1 MRKKTWI
8 LCAAMCVALTGCSA
22 SGDKEKTDII
32 QISSETVTTTTTT
45 EEVTTASATA
55 EQVTTTEAVSQD
67 STGKTQAAGKTEP
80 ATTQAQ
86 GNSSTDEKTEAAT
99 TQVQDEE
106 PADDSW
112 KEAFEKTLYE
122 EYGVVPDHYEYIGND
137 VYQVYVEIDGNVV
150 PYVAVNC
157 KTGDFH
163 G

>member
-22 SGDKEKTDII
+22 GGDKEKTDII
-32 QISSETVTTTTTT
+32 QVSSETVTTTETST
-45 EEVTTASATA
+45 EEATTAAT
-55 EQVTTTEAVSQD
+55 EEVTTTEAVSQ
-67 STGKTQAAGKTEP
+67 SNTGKTAATGGIEPATTQVQGTESATGKTEP

-86 GNSSTDEKTEAAT
+86 
-99 TQVQDEE
+99 DEE
-106 PADDSW
+106 PVDDSW

-137 VYQVYVEIDGNVV
+137 VYQVYVEIDGKVV